1 MDNAAEWQR
10 NRDGMGA
17 VSASQETTAQAV
29 LEKLA
34 RWQAVIDARL
44 QAQMTLLEVL
54 EEFLLVQL
62 RTHYYHGNVDV
73 HFLGTLLDTAL
84 LRMSGQAFEAYD
96 AERDAPYRWPGG
108 ADLGFPAE
116 RRDVVTQAVES
127 TAFGFVDHYE
137 GYLRRHWK
145 LSGYDA
151 SLQHVLREKVE
162 DHIAQVVAIF
172 QPARL
177 AGRDVDELREA
188 IAALEDAW
196 RRMGQPSALATRKE
210 RHELAVLASRQ
221 IPDWLRG
228 LGEADRKRLE
238 GLQEEALQ
246 AQALVDEQLDGL
258 GSLKD
263 FARSLARDY
272 VRRELDMEV
281 EPDGIRVKLQW
292 RTIMG
297 QPMRTYSLS
306 ELVAG
311 GPIRPDAISVVLVEN
326 GTMLRNEPISPLF
339 MAQLLA
345 SLDAPAEYLPA
356 LSTRYHRADLKDA
369 MFDWFLARLQHS
381 AFVARCAGHMTI
393 ASHDHLST
401 AWSSESP
408 GQAIDGL
415 RVSTVELPDRSGCV
429 DLMVFY
435 REGPRQGVTEVLLYA
450 PGKPD
455 GQEWISL
462 PSLRAVSA
470 EIGGWAASES
480 GREYLLQQIA
490 PGDRVRAREYL
501 VNVMQKPTSWNLSR
515 DPRGAASGFKTC
527 IEQAVL
533 TGLSNNL
540 MQVEMSES
548 PRWYSRLPLD
558 SRRTI
563 SGLGQ
568 ELLVHQQLFGEQL
581 AGYEI
586 FMDFAKRT
594 VTQAIAPY
602 MRSKGVDES
611 VDPSTVLI
619 EFYPGPTRDKKVA
632 SLLEL
637 AIYGYDDNA
646 GIDHPARGVRSTV
659 GQDLGRVRS
668 ADLARYIRSAY
679 LGERYA
685 REVRSKF
692 LDANNPAY
700 LKRRD
705 VYRYMS
711 LARMERDLRIAYG
724 QSALSIDAFRWL
736 TRQFT
741 LLGDRTPTG
750 GPVSPS
756 AVVAREGVH
765 RLTVNG
771 HVVLGVYLFTYFDP
785 KGVYWLYTPDAPD
798 GLLFRNYAAFRGRTA
813 AQLHDYVLERVAL
826 TARAS
831 VARSLLALAAD
842 ASPVDT
848 LREFNRVVD
857 IGAEFDAF
865 IERAITDVKDITT
878 SRAEVI
884 KHQVVKGLLFAAA
897 PVCMIYP
904 PFAVLLDIA
913 FIGVSASQAIEAHA
927 RGDTQEA
934 LEHWLVASWGSLFA
948 VLGAASVAAL
958 LARSAMSLKLML
970 RPLSLSAQRLR
981 KATTVAAKEA
991 GPLIRPIR
999 LKARQAVTTAPE
1011 NLQLVA
1017 DDGIFY
1023 GTYRS
1028 PPSASQP
1035 QATYYIRSQRR
1046 YFQVKQDP
1054 YFGGLC
1060 LADASRPGA
1069 LYKVPI
1075 RRMTDG
1081 RWVHNNVGLRGGN
1094 DEVRNLGRID
1104 DVTDLR
1110 RAFPTHDVPVPKRG
1124 ALQGEGVVAKFIPG
1138 AETNYLFSLNA
1149 QTCVIASVYNPATKI
1164 GAIIH
1169 FDHNVTSLINRSVE
1183 NVIRHLNGPAKD
1195 IRVTLIGGE
1204 WLSLGGDIGTA
1215 VRSVMRRKRL
1225 QPRWDYWSY
1234 SSCFGNT
1241 YGAVLDLKSGIT
1253 SVFKTPLTV
1262 VEGFYSPL
1270 QQALRRGSRG
1280 EFFERLQR
1288 FEKRFSGD
1296 PVVQRA
1302 SGEIRI
1308 PLQSRAA
1315 SREEIDAQMFTI
1327 HWV

>member
-1 MDNAAEWQR
+1 MGNTAEWQR
-10 NRDGMGA
+10 NRDGVGA
-17 VSASQETTAQAV
+17 VSSSQEATAQAV
-29 LEKLA
+29 LDKLT
-34 RWQAVIDARL
+34 RWRAVIDARM

-62 RTHYYHGNVDV
+62 RTHYYQGNVDV
-73 HFLGTLLDTAL
+73 HFLGALLDTTL

-108 ADLGFPAE
+108 ADFSFPAE
-116 RRDVVTQAVES
+116 RRDVVTQAVEGA
-127 TAFGFVDHYE
+127 AFGFINHYE
-137 GYLRRHWK
+137 DYLRRHWK
-145 LSGYDA
+145 LSGGDA
-151 SLQHVLREKVE
+151 SLHDVLHEKLEGHMAGV
-162 DHIAQVVAIF
+162 AAIF
-172 QPARL
+172 QPDRL

-188 IAALEDAW
+188 IEAREDAW
-196 RRMGQPSALATRKE
+196 RRMGQLSALATRQE
-210 RHELAVLASRQ
+210 RHELAALASRQ
-221 IPDWLRG
+221 VPDWLRG

-238 GLQEEALQ
+238 DLHEEALQ

-263 FARSLARDY
+263 FARSLAKDY
-272 VRRELDMEV
+272 VRHELDMEV
-281 EPDGIRVKLQW
+281 EPDGVRVKLQW

-311 GPIRPDAISVVLVEN
+311 GAIRPDAISVVLVEN
-326 GTMLRNEPISPLF
+326 GTMLRNEPISAPF

-345 SLDAPAEYLPA
+345 NVDAPAEYLPA
-356 LSTRYHRADLKDA
+356 LSTRYHRADLKNA

-381 AFVARCAGHMTI
+381 AFVARCAGQMTT
-393 ASHDHLST
+393 ASHDRLGT
-401 AWSSESP
+401 AWSSESSE
-408 GQAIDGL
+408 QAIGGL
-415 RVSTVELPDRSGCV
+415 RVSNVELPDRSGCA
-429 DLMVFY
+429 DLLLFY
-435 REGPRQGVTEVLLYA
+435 CEDPREGVTNLLLYA

-470 EIGGWAASES
+470 EIGGWAASEA
-480 GREYLLQQIA
+480 GREYLLQQMT

-501 VNVMQKPTSWNLSR
+501 VNVMQKPTSWDLSK
-515 DPRGAASGFKTC
+515 DPRRAASGFKTC

-548 PRWYSRLPLD
+548 PRWYSRLSLD

-581 AGYEI
+581 AGYEV
-586 FMDFAKRT
+586 FLDFAKRT

-619 EFYPGPTRDKKVA
+619 EFYPGLTGSKKVA

-659 GQDLGRVRS
+659 GQDLRQVRS

-685 REVRSKF
+685 REVRSRF
-692 LDANNPAY
+692 LDANDPAY
-700 LKRRD
+700 LRRRD
-705 VYRYMS
+705 VHRYML

-724 QSALSIDAFRWL
+724 QSALSVDAFRWL
-736 TRQFT
+736 TRQIT
-741 LLGDRTPTG
+741 LLGERKVVG
-750 GPVSPS
+750 GPTSPS

-785 KGVYWLYTPDAPD
+785 KGVCWLYTPDAPD
-798 GLLFRNYAAFRGRTA
+798 GLLFRNYGAFRGRTA
-813 AQLHDYVLERVAL
+813 AQLHDYILERVAL

-865 IERAITDVKDITT
+865 IERAITDVEDITT

-884 KHQVVKGLLFAAA
+884 QHQVVKGLLFAAA
-897 PVCMIYP
+897 PACMIYP
-904 PFAVLLDIA
+904 PFAVLLDVA
-913 FIGVSASQAIEAHA
+913 FVGISTSQAIEAHA

-934 LEHWLVASWGSLFA
+934 LEQWLVASWGSLFA
-948 VLGAASVAAL
+948 VLGAASVAPL
-958 LARSAMSLKLML
+958 LGRSAMNLKLML

-981 KATTVAAKEA
+981 RATPVAAKET
-991 GPLIRPIR
+991 GLLIRPIR
-999 LKARQAVTTAPE
+999 LKPRQAVQAVPE
-1011 NLQLVA
+1011 NLQPVV
-1017 DDGIFY
+1017 DDGIFH

-1028 PPSASQP
+1028 APSASQP
-1035 QATYYIRSQRR
+1035 RATYYIRSQGR
-1046 YFQVKQDP
+1046 YFQVREDP

-1060 LADASRPGA
+1060 LVDSSRPGA
-1069 LYKVPI
+1069 LYQLPI

-1081 RWVHNNVGLRGGN
+1081 RWVHDKVGLRGGN
-1094 DEVRNLGRID
+1094 NVRNLGR
-1104 DVTDLR
+1104 VRSLHE
-1110 RAFPTHDVPVPKRG
+1110 AFPGHVSPNVTRG
-1124 ALQGEGVVAKFIPG
+1124 ALQGEAVVA
-1138 AETNYLFSLNA
+1138 ASNAAAADNYLFSLNA
-1149 QTCVIASVYNPATKI
+1149 QTCVVASLYNPTTRV
-1164 GAIIH
+1164 GAVIH
-1169 FDHNVTSLINRSVE
+1169 FDHNIHSLIERSVRD
-1183 NVIRHLNGPAKD
+1183 VMGRLGGRGRD
-1195 IRVTLIGGE
+1195 IRVTLVGGD
-1204 WLSLGGDIGTA
+1204 WLTGGDIGGV
-1215 VRSVMRRKRL
+1215 VRSVMRRRGL
-1225 QPRWDYWSY
+1225 RPTWDYWSY

-1241 YGAVLDLKSGIT
+1241 YGISLDLGTGVT
-1253 SVFKTPLTV
+1253 SVFKMQPALTSHYLWGQQGLIRSRMDRFKTRFRRPALPTTPEETELYAFPTV
-1262 VEGFYSPL
+1262 V
-1270 QQALRRGSRG
+1270 LR
-1280 EFFERLQR
+1280 
-1288 FEKRFSGD
+1288 
-1296 PVVQRA
+1296 
-1302 SGEIRI
+1302 
-1308 PLQSRAA
+1308 
-1315 SREEIDAQMFTI
+1315 
-1327 HWV
+1327 

>member
-1 MDNAAEWQR
+1 MDNTAEWQR

-17 VSASQETTAQAV
+17 VSSSQEATAQAV

-34 RWQAVIDARL
+34 RWQAVIGARL

-62 RTHYYHGNVDV
+62 RTHYYQGNVDV

-84 LRMSGQAFEAYD
+84 LRMSGQAFEVYD
-96 AERDAPYRWPGG
+96 AQRDAPYRWPGG
-108 ADLGFPAE
+108 ADLSFPAE
-116 RRDVVTQAVES
+116 RRDVITQAVEG
-127 TAFGFVDHYE
+127 TAFSFINHYE
-137 GYLRRHWK
+137 DYLRRHWK
-145 LSGYDA
+145 LSEDDA
-151 SLQHVLREKVE
+151 SLQDVLHEKLE
-162 DHIAQVVAIF
+162 GHIAAVTAIF
-172 QPARL
+172 QPDRL

-188 IAALEDAW
+188 IEALEDAW
-196 RRMGQPSALATRKE
+196 RHMGQLSALATRQE
-210 RHELAVLASRQ
+210 RHELAALASQQ

-238 GLQEEALQ
+238 DLQEEALQ

-263 FARSLARDY
+263 FARNLAKDY
-272 VRRELDMEV
+272 VRRELDMEI
-281 EPDGIRVKLQW
+281 EPDGVRVKLQW

-306 ELVAG
+306 ELVVG
-311 GPIRPDAISVVLVEN
+311 GAVRPDAITVVLVEN
-326 GTMLRNEPISPLF
+326 GTMLRNEPISSPF
-339 MAQLLA
+339 MTQLLA
-345 SLDAPAEYLPA
+345 NVDAPAEYLPA
-356 LSTRYHRADLKDA
+356 LSTRYRRADLKDA

-381 AFVARCAGHMTI
+381 AFVARCAGRMTMV
-393 ASHDHLST
+393 SHDRLGT
-401 AWSSESP
+401 AWSSESSEQVI
-408 GQAIDGL
+408 GGL
-415 RVSTVELPDRSGCV
+415 RVSNVELPDRSGCA
-429 DLMVFY
+429 DLLLFY
-435 REGPRQGVTEVLLYA
+435 CEDPQEGVTDVLLYA

-470 EIGGWAASES
+470 EIGGWAASEA

-490 PGDRVRAREYL
+490 PGDRIRAREYL
-501 VNVMQKPTSWNLSR
+501 VNVVQKPTSWDLSR
-515 DPRGAASGFKTC
+515 DPRGAASGFKAC
-527 IEQAVL
+527 LEQAVL

-540 MQVEMSES
+540 TQVEMSES
-548 PRWYSRLPLD
+548 PRWYSRLSLD

-563 SGLGQ
+563 SGLSQ
-568 ELLVHQQLFGEQL
+568 ELLVHQLVFGEQL
-581 AGYEI
+581 AGYEV
-586 FMDFAKRT
+586 FLDFAKRT

-602 MRSKGVDES
+602 MRSKDVDGS

-619 EFYPGPTRDKKVA
+619 EYYPGLAGDKKVA

-646 GIDHPARGVRSTV
+646 GIDNPARGVRSTV
-659 GQDLGRVRS
+659 GQDLGQVRS
-668 ADLARYIRSAY
+668 ADLARYVRSAY

-685 REVRSKF
+685 REVRSRF
-692 LDANNPAY
+692 LDANDPAY
-700 LKRRD
+700 PRRRD
-705 VYRYMS
+705 VYRFMS

-724 QSALSIDAFRWL
+724 QSALSVDAFRWL
-736 TRQFT
+736 TRQVT
-741 LLGDRTPTG
+741 LLGDRRSASGLT
-750 GPVSPS
+750 SPS

-798 GLLFRNYAAFRGRTA
+798 GLLFRNYGAFRGGTA
-813 AQLHDYVLERVAL
+813 AQLHDYILERVAL

-831 VARSLLALAAD
+831 VARSLLALSAD

-865 IERAITDVKDITT
+865 IERAITDVEDITT

-948 VLGAASVAAL
+948 VLGAASVVAL
-958 LARSAMSLKLML
+958 LGRSAMNLKLML

-981 KATTVAAKEA
+981 KATPVAAKET

-999 LKARQAVTTAPE
+999 LKARQAVTTVPE
-1011 NLQLVA
+1011 NLRPMA
-1017 DDGIFY
+1017 DEGIFS
-1023 GTYRS
+1023 GTYHS

-1035 QATYYIRSQRR
+1035 QATYYIRSQGR

-1054 YFGGLC
+1054 YFGGVC
-1060 LADASRPGA
+1060 LVDASRPGA
-1069 LYKVPI
+1069 LYKLPI
-1075 RRMTDG
+1075 RRLANGKWAHDA
-1081 RWVHNNVGLRGGN
+1081 VGLRGGN
-1094 DEVRNLGRID
+1094 VTVRNLGHVRD
-1104 DVTDLR
+1104 LREAFPGHVTPDVT
-1110 RAFPTHDVPVPKRG
+1110 RG
-1124 ALQGEGVVAKFIPG
+1124 AMQGEAVVARFSE
-1138 AETNYLFSLNA
+1138 ATADHYLFSLNA
-1149 QTCVIASVYNPATKI
+1149 QTCVVASMYNPVTRM
-1164 GAIIH
+1164 GSVVH
-1169 FDHNVTSLINRSVE
+1169 FDHNIRKLIERGIKAVMS
-1183 NVIRHLNGPAKD
+1183 RLGGPAKD
-1195 IRVTLIGGE
+1195 IRVTLV
-1204 WLSLGGDIGTA
+1204 GGDWLTGADIGEL
-1215 VRSVMRRKRL
+1215 VRQVMRRQGL
-1225 QPRWDYWSY
+1225 QPTWDYWSY

-1241 YGAVLDLKSGIT
+1241 YGVSLDLRSGLT
-1253 SVFKTPLTV
+1253 TVFKTSQSQ
-1262 VEGFYSPL
+1262 VERFYVPVL
-1270 QQALRRGSRG
+1270 ARAKKGA
-1280 EFFERLQR
+1280 
-1288 FEKRFSGD
+1288 D
-1296 PVVQRA
+1296 PVSVRA
-1302 SGEIRI
+1302 SKFMTRVRSEPLVVNVNGAIRTREGR
-1308 PLQSRAA
+1308 PANAA
-1315 SREEIDAQMFTI
+1315 QLALNEFSI
-1327 HWV
+1327 VVLS